1 MISITQ
7 REARPLRWVF
17 LIFLLALVLVDIT
30 SSSAFAAE
38 SNGTMSSHSSLFD
51 WGSATAGSGGKGLND
66 ELKSILITLEQ
77 AAKAISVIMTVV
89 AGAMVCL
96 NLQDGRKVIWN
107 YILGIGLAINFG
119 AFLFTMFG
127 ESTPITTSVTVTPI
141 DNSQLEQMVHLKT
154 NGDSDI
160 LSTFMA
166 YFSSVLYAN
175 TDTVLKPIA
184 FRLTLILA
192 TIDASVKLAMDLISG
207 DKVKFMITTCLKV
220 GFYLF
225 LINEWLTI
233 APAVAVWFQNMG
245 FMLGGMD
252 PAQGG
257 SLHADS
263 IFDNAVTMVNTL
275 VGAGDEES
283 TGILDKASKWGHHAV
298 NAFLNTI
305 TGAALLQIICM
316 VITVIAIVLTAIEML
331 MARIEFYVMMAISTI
346 LLPFGVIDKLNFLA
360 KGAISSVFNTGAKVM
375 IIAFI
380 QAIGTNLLDKYVT
393 EYVHSQGSS
402 IGPNFPVLL
411 QILLF
416 SLVLLLVTKK
426 VPQLAQGFLNGQP
439 ALDGGSMKD
448 LAMKTARS
456 AGEAAKAV
464 TTHGAS
470 LAGRAVGAGAKAHG
484 DALMAGKSGKALAM
498 STLKGGAANFAKG
511 LALEAMTKN
520 PIASTIGGGFA
531 NGLKTAI
538 GREGTMPYVD
548 GKLLGEK
555 TKDENAG
562 LIASLLHRGK
572 TSALS
577 QYAARKAYDYQSGED
592 PFRMLGNYYATGKA
606 GDSKDKENGSSR
618 REPLTADQKEQEMNS
633 MRRYSGM
640 NKFSN
645 GAYRAGSDADASSS
659 ADGTANRQDG
669 ASDSSKMSNAS
680 QHPSS
685 SSNADSG
692 AHVSSSADG
701 TGSGVQGSASHS
713 SQMSNAP
720 QTPPSTSGADS
731 GAHAS
736 SSAGGG
742 STPTAGQGASA
753 GKSQM
758 SNAPQTP
765 PSTSGAD
772 FGAHASSSAGGGS
785 TPAGGQGAS
794 AGKSKMSNTPQTP
807 FGTSGAD
814 SGSKE
819 K

>member
-1 MISITQ
+1 
-7 REARPLRWVF
+7 
-17 LIFLLALVLVDIT
+17 
-30 SSSAFAAE
+30 
-38 SNGTMSSHSSLFD
+38 MSSHSSLFD

-66 ELKSILITLEQ
+66 ELKSILITMEQ

-127 ESTPITTSVTVTPI
+127 QTAPITSSVTVTHI
-141 DNSQLEQMVHLKT
+141 DNSQLEQMVKLKT
-154 NGDSDI
+154 SGNSDI

-225 LINEWLTI
+225 LINEWLAI

-263 IFDNAVTMVNTL
+263 IVDDAVTMVQTL
-275 VGAGDEES
+275 VGAGNGSQTAD
-283 TGILDKASKWGHHAV
+283 TGILDKASKFAHRTA

-305 TGAALLQIICM
+305 TGATLLQIICM
-316 VITVIAIVLTAIEML
+316 IITVIAIILTAIEMF

-380 QAIGTNLLDKYVT
+380 QAIGTNLMHKYVT
-393 EYVHSQGSS
+393 EYVDSQGTS

-416 SLVLLLVTKK
+416 SLVLLIITKK
-426 VPQLAQGFLNGQP
+426 IPQLAQGFLNGQP

-448 LAMKTARS
+448 LAMKVAKS
-456 AGEAAKAV
+456 AGDAAKGGV
-464 TTHGAS
+464 G

-484 DALMAGKSGKALAM
+484 DALAAGKTGGSLAM
-498 STLKGGAANFAKG
+498 STLKGGAANLAKG

-520 PIASTIGGGFA
+520 PIASAVGGAFA
-531 NGLKTAI
+531 NGLKASI

-555 TKDENAG
+555 SKDEKAG
-562 LIASLLHRGK
+562 PIASLLHRGK
-572 TSALS
+572 TSALT
-577 QYAARKAYDYQSGED
+577 QYGARKAYDYQSGED
-592 PFRMLGNYYATGKA
+592 PFKMLGNYYATGKA
-606 GDSKDKENGSSR
+606 GDSKDKDDKENGSSG

-633 MRRYSGM
+633 LRRYSGM
-640 NKFSN
+640 NKFSKD
-645 GAYRAGSDADASSS
+645 AYRAGSGADASSS
-659 ADGTANRQDG
+659 ADGTANGQNG
-669 ASDSSKMSNAS
+669 SDSSKMSNTA
-680 QHPSS
+680 QTPSGS
-685 SSNADSG
+685 SGADSG
-692 AHVSSSADG
+692 AHASSSANG
-701 TGSGVQGSASHS
+701 AGNSGQGSASDS
-713 SQMSNAP
+713 SQMSNTP
-720 QTPPSTSGADS
+720 QTPSGTSGADS

-736 SSAGGG
+736 SSAGGAGSG
-742 STPTAGQGASA
+742 STSAAGQGASA
-753 GKSQM
+753 GS
-758 SNAPQTP
+758 
-765 PSTSGAD
+765 
-772 FGAHASSSAGGGS
+772 
-785 TPAGGQGAS
+785 
-794 AGKSKMSNTPQTP
+794 SKMSNTPQTP
-807 FGTSGAD
+807 SGTTGTDSGA
-814 SGSKE
+814 KE

>member
-1 MISITQ
+1 MIISITQ
-7 REARPLRWVF
+7 RGGRPLRWAF
-17 LIFLLALVLVDIT
+17 LTFLLALVLVDVT
-30 SSSAFAAE
+30 SSSAFAAD
-38 SNGTMSSHSSLFD
+38 SMSSHSSLFD

-127 ESTPITTSVTVTPI
+127 QTAPISTSVTVTHI
-141 DNSQLEQMVHLKT
+141 DNSQLEQMVKLKT
-154 NGDSDI
+154 QGHSDI

-225 LINEWLTI
+225 LINEWLAI

-263 IFDNAVTMVNTL
+263 IVDDAVTMVQTL
-275 VGAGDEES
+275 VGAGNGSQTAD
-283 TGILDKASKWGHHAV
+283 TGILDKASKFAHRTA

-305 TGAALLQIICM
+305 TGATLLQIICM
-316 VITVIAIVLTAIEML
+316 IITVIAIILTAIEMF

-380 QAIGTNLLDKYVT
+380 QAIGTNLMHKYVT
-393 EYVHSQGSS
+393 EYVDSQGTS

-416 SLVLLLVTKK
+416 SLVLLIITKK
-426 VPQLAQGFLNGQP
+426 IPQLAQGFLNGQP

-448 LAMKTARS
+448 LAMKTAKS

-470 LAGRAVGAGAKAHG
+470 LAGRAVGAGAKAYG
-484 DALMAGKSGKALAM
+484 DASVAGETGKSLAM

-520 PIASTIGGGFA
+520 PVSSAIGGAFA
-531 NGLKTAI
+531 NGLKATI

-548 GKLLGEK
+548 GKLFGEK
-555 TKDENAG
+555 SGDKKAG
-562 LIASLLHRGK
+562 PIASLLHRGK
-572 TSALS
+572 TSALA
-577 QYAARKAYDYQSGED
+577 QYGARKAYDYQSGED
-592 PFRMLGNYYATGKA
+592 PFTMLDAYSSGQAESQVKA
-606 GDSKDKENGSSR
+606 REKKDKEGSGSP

-633 MRRYSGM
+633 LRRHPSM
-640 NKFSN
+640 SRFTN
-645 GAYRAGSDADASSS
+645 GAYGTDSGAY
-659 ADGTANRQDG
+659 GTANGQNG
-669 ASDSSKMSNAS
+669 ASDSSKMSNTS
-680 QHPSS
+680 QTPSS
-685 SSNADSG
+685 SSGADSG
-692 AHVSSSADG
+692 AHASSSADSA
-701 TGSGVQGSASHS
+701 GSSGQSSASDS
-713 SQMSNAP
+713 SQMSNTP
-720 QTPPSTSGADS
+720 QTPSGTSGADS

-736 SSAGGG
+736 SSAGGAGSG
-742 STPTAGQGASA
+742 STPAAGQGASA
-753 GKSQM
+753 GS
-758 SNAPQTP
+758 
-765 PSTSGAD
+765 
-772 FGAHASSSAGGGS
+772 
-785 TPAGGQGAS
+785 
-794 AGKSKMSNTPQTP
+794 SKMSNTPQTP
-807 FGTSGAD
+807 SGTTGAD
-814 SGSKE
+814 SGAKE

>member
-1 MISITQ
+1 MIISITQ
-7 REARPLRWVF
+7 RGSRPLRWVF
-17 LIFLLALVLVDIT
+17 LTFLLALVLVDVT
-30 SSSAFAAE
+30 SSSAFAAD
-38 SNGTMSSHSSLFD
+38 SMSSHSSLFD

-127 ESTPITTSVTVTPI
+127 QTAPISTSVTVTPI

-154 NGDSDI
+154 SGDSDI

-275 VGAGDEES
+275 NGAGDEKT
-283 TGILDKASKWGHHAV
+283 TGILDTASKWGHRAV
-298 NAFLNTI
+298 NSFLSTI

-316 VITVIAIVLTAIEML
+316 IITVIAIILTAIEML

-380 QAIGTNLLDKYVT
+380 QAIGTNLMDKYVT
-393 EYVHSQGSS
+393 EYVHSQNSS
-402 IGPNFPVLL
+402 FGPNFPVLL

-448 LAMKTARS
+448 LAMKTART

-484 DALMAGKSGKALAM
+484 DALAAGNSGKALAM

-531 NGLKTAI
+531 NGLKATI

-548 GKLLGEK
+548 GNLLGEK
-555 TKDENAG
+555 SKDEKAG
-562 LIASLLHRGK
+562 PIASLLHRGR
-572 TSALS
+572 TSALT
-577 QYAARKAYDYQSGED
+577 QYGARKAYDYQSGED
-592 PFRMLGNYYATGKA
+592 PFKMLGNYYATGKA
-606 GDSKDKENGSSR
+606 GDSKDKDDKENGSSG

-633 MRRYSGM
+633 LRRYSGM
-640 NKFSN
+640 NKFSKD
-645 GAYRAGSDADASSS
+645 AYRAGSGADASSS
-659 ADGTANRQDG
+659 ADGTANGQNG
-669 ASDSSKMSNAS
+669 ASDSSKMSNTA
-680 QHPSS
+680 
-685 SSNADSG
+685 
-692 AHVSSSADG
+692 
-701 TGSGVQGSASHS
+701 
-713 SQMSNAP
+713 
-720 QTPPSTSGADS
+720 QTPSGSSGADS

-736 SSAGGG
+736 SSANGAGN
-742 STPTAGQGASA
+742 SGQGSASDS
-753 GKSQM
+753 SQM
-758 SNAPQTP
+758 SNTPQTP
-765 PSTSGAD
+765 SGTSGVD
-772 FGAHASSSAGGGS
+772 SGAHASSSAGGARSGS
-785 TPAGGQGAS
+785 TSAAGQGAS
-794 AGKSKMSNTPQTP
+794 AGSSKMSNTPQTP
-807 FGTSGAD
+807 SGTTGAD
-814 SGSKE
+814 SGAKE

>member
-7 REARPLRWVF
+7 REARPLRWAF

-38 SNGTMSSHSSLFD
+38 SSGTMSSHSSLFD

-154 NGDSDI
+154 KGDSDI

-283 TGILDKASKWGHHAV
+283 SGILDTASKWGHRAV
-298 NAFLNTI
+298 NTFLNTI

-520 PIASTIGGGFA
+520 PIASTIGGGFV

-538 GREGTMPYVD
+538 GREGTMPYV
-548 GKLLGEK
+548 GGNLLGEK
-555 TKDENAG
+555 TKDEKAG
-562 LIASLLHRGK
+562 PIASLLHRGK

-592 PFRMLGNYYATGKA
+592 PFRMLGNYYATGK
-606 GDSKDKENGSSR
+606 GDDKTTDKNGNSK

-633 MRRYSGM
+633 MRRHPGMSRFTQGAFGANSGT
-640 NKFSN
+640 
-645 GAYRAGSDADASSS
+645 DASSS
-659 ADGTANRQDG
+659 GNGQDG
-669 ASDSSKMSNAS
+669 ASGSSQMSNAS
-680 QHPSS
+680 QTPTGT
-685 SSNADSG
+685 SNADSG
-692 AHVSSSADG
+692 AHASSSADG
-701 TGSGVQGSASHS
+701 AGTGGKGSASGS
-713 SQMSNAP
+713 SQMSNAS
-720 QTPPSTSGADS
+720 QTPTGTSNADS

-736 SSAGGG
+736 SSAGGA
-742 STPTAGQGASA
+742 TTAGQGASA
-753 GKSQM
+753 GS
-758 SNAPQTP
+758 
-765 PSTSGAD
+765 
-772 FGAHASSSAGGGS
+772 
-785 TPAGGQGAS
+785 
-794 AGKSKMSNTPQTP
+794 SKMSSTPQTP